1 MAISENRRIKTQS
14 CQHFSIDRIFFKLL
28 TILNIKIIL
37 RGNLNDL
44 LLLRNDL
51 IINGRFVQSVGNCF
65 SRFISHCPLWMTNLM
80 ILISL
85 DITRLFYISDAK
97 GGQLKICSIKKI
109 KLQLEHVEK
118 TSD

>member
-1 MAISENRRIKTQS
+1 MNN
-14 CQHFSIDRIFFKLL
+14 F
-28 TILNIKIIL
+28 
-37 RGNLNDL
+37 
-44 LLLRNDL
+44 LLLRNCL
-51 IINGRFVQSVGNCF
+51 IINGRFVQSVGDCF

-85 DITRLFYISDAK
+85 NITRLFYISDAK
-97 GGQLKICSIKKI
+97 GGQWKICSKKKKI